1 MPSNLQTVNVIWIIK
16 WKNIFAVD
24 RRRCAQHCNTGT
36 SHSGYNLFWQ
46 SRKFF
51 FFPIFCRCF
60 FFFLFVC
67 FVLFV
72 CWRVEGKCGEPGIL
86 RVGWLIC
93 LFFNLQSSGTQKGQ
107 LLLSL
112 RSKKIKK
119 ITSHLI
125 PSNQMFSCSIFQQAN
140 TSAPIR
146 SVEL

>member
-60 FFFLFVC
+60 FFFFFLFVLFCLFVEGWKGSVESQAYWGLVGWFVC
-67 FVLFV
+67 FLTYSQAAHKKVSSCCL
-72 CWRVEGKCGEPGIL
+72 WDQRKSRKLLPIWSRAIKCSAAQY
-86 RVGWLIC
+86 
-93 LFFNLQSSGTQKGQ
+93 FNKQTHQHQ
-107 LLLSL
+107 LE
-112 RSKKIKK
+112 
-119 ITSHLI
+119 
-125 PSNQMFSCSIFQQAN
+125 
-140 TSAPIR
+140 
-146 SVEL
+146 V